1 MTRTAATRPLLVVN
15 PNAGGGKAR
24 RVFPELQPVIE
35 RALGECDV
43 VFTERSGHAI
53 ELARD
58 ASAEGRELVVAIGG
72 DGTLNE
78 VANGVLIA
86 QREGLSRS
94 LSLGAAVGFIGQG
107 TGGDFRRSLGI
118 EHRLD
123 RYLEALASGRTRT
136 VDVGNIRYVDAAG
149 KQVERF
155 FLNVLSA
162 GMGGLVD
169 RYVAEGSR
177 VLGPT
182 VAYYAASLR
191 ALGAIERGRV
201 EAKVTSAG
209 AERKERLATYMLAI
223 CNGGFFGSGMNIAP
237 MAKIDDG
244 RFEVVC
250 IGGGKLDILTLS
262 RAVYSGAHLGRA
274 GTVHFPCE
282 RIALA
287 LENAREAGAT
297 FLLDCDGE
305 PIGGLPIEVD
315 LVPRALTL
323 RA

>member
-1 MTRTAATRPLLVVN
+1 MTPTVAARPLLVVN

-24 RVFPELQPVIE
+24 RVFPELQPVID

-58 ASAEGRELVVAIGG
+58 AAAEGRELVVAIGG

-86 QREGLSRS
+86 QRDGARARAR
-94 LSLGAAVGFIGQG
+94 GAAVGFIGQG

-136 VDVGNIRYVDAAG
+136 IDVGKIRYVDTAG
-149 KQVERF
+149 KQAERF
-155 FLNVLSA
+155 FVNILSA

-177 VLGPT
+177 LLGPT

-191 ALGAIERGRV
+191 ALGAIERGRIN
-201 EAKVTSAG
+201 AKVTRAG
-209 AERKERLATYMLAI
+209 AEREERLATYMLAI

-237 MAKIDDG
+237 MAKVDDG

-250 IGGGKLDILTLS
+250 VGGGKLDILTLS
-262 RAVYSGAHLGRA
+262 RAVYAGAHLGRA

-287 LENAREAGAT
+287 LENARDAGAT

-305 PIGGLPIEVD
+305 PIGGLPIEVE
-315 LVPRALTL
+315 LVPSALTL